1 MFRKI
6 AAIFIIINLLTSLNA
21 QDLQLYPVKT
31 GMISYKYEGRTSG
44 NEIIYFDSYG
54 ELFFR
59 LKTVLSNKNAVNDSS
74 ITILKHDTLYQI
86 DMGKKTVI
94 INPDTNNFYSDK
106 HNIISSE
113 VLSALD
119 FVNSGIE
126 NIAGKSCNKFSGE
139 NGTLWVWNSI
149 VLKSETEIMN
159 TNIIKE
165 ATEISIGID
174 IPASRFEVPDNY
186 KIITK

>member
-1 MFRKI
+1 MFRKL
-6 AAIFIIINLLTSLNA
+6 AFIFIIINLLNSLSA

-54 ELFFR
+54 EFFFR
-59 LKTVLSNKNAVNDSS
+59 LKTVYSNNKAVNDSLL
-74 ITILKHDTLYQI
+74 TILKHDTLYQI
-86 DMGKKTVI
+86 DIIGQTVI
-94 INPDTNNFYSDK
+94 INSDTNDFNIDK

-113 VLSALD
+113 ILSALG

-139 NGTLWVWNSI
+139 NGTLWVWNNI

-165 ATEISIGID
+165 ATEIFIGID